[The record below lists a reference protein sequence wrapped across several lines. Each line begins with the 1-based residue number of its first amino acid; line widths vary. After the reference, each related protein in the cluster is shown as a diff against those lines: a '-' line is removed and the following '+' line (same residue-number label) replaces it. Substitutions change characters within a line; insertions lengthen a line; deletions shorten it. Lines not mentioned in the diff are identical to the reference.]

1 MHACPQS
8 DTFYNKVT
16 KKRKREKVR
25 ESCLLFS
32 SVTHLSPSSFI
43 ACTVLH
49 SHNFI
54 KIPKDCA
61 CHVCSYSIAR
71 SIFGLLALQQVT
83 SVSRRE
89 KKKCVQDCRHHWIRR
104 QILQFVATVSEENE
118 YRGLTSLSENRVVNL
133 KAIPLSTEDGRNARS
148 FIIEIV
154 KERKSRKTKFNW
166 KEKVNLLLNKGVR
179 TLFEKS
185 LSNSFRVIPDTF
197 QSPGPLIVSWERN
210 KGRIGW
216 CL

>member
-49 SHNFI
+49 SHSFI

-61 CHVCSYSIAR
+61 CHVCSYSIAH
-71 SIFGLLALQQVT
+71 SIFGLLALQQRHVGIATGKEKVCSRLPT
-83 SVSRRE
+83 SLN
-89 KKKCVQDCRHHWIRR
+89 

-185 LSNSFRVIPDTF
+185 LSNLFRVIPDTF
-197 QSPGPLIVSWERN
+197 QSPGPLIV
-210 KGRIGW
+210 
-216 CL
+216 

>member
-49 SHNFI
+49 SHSFI

-61 CHVCSYSIAR
+61 CHVCSYSIAH
-71 SIFGLLALQQVT
+71 SIFGLLALQQ
-83 SVSRRE
+83 
-89 KKKCVQDCRHHWIRR
+89 RHVGI
-104 QILQFVATVSEENE
+104 AT
-118 YRGLTSLSENRVVNL
+118 G
-133 KAIPLSTEDGRNARS
+133 
-148 FIIEIV
+148 
-154 KERKSRKTKFNW
+154 
-166 KEKVNLLLNKGVR
+166 KEKVCSRLPTSLNQ
-179 TLFEKS
+179 T
-185 LSNSFRVIPDTF
+185 SNSTIRCHGFRRKRIPWF
-197 QSPGPLIVSWERN
+197 NVAIRKSSR
-210 KGRIGW
+210 
-216 CL
+216 